1 MKNWSISNVLFI
13 ICSRTIT
20 RWCVNMYSQIGLV
33 IKARRKALGYSQED
47 LADVVNR
54 TPSHIGQIERGDSL
68 PSVDV
73 LIKIVEVLSIDGRQL
88 FSTSE
93 NINEMTDITC
103 MLSKLEPQIRTFIID
118 IIRMAYKNQ
127 MKRK

>member
-1 MKNWSISNVLFI
+1 
-13 ICSRTIT
+13 
-20 RWCVNMYSQIGLV
+20 MYTQIGLV
-33 IKARRKALGYSQED
+33 IKARRKALRYSQED